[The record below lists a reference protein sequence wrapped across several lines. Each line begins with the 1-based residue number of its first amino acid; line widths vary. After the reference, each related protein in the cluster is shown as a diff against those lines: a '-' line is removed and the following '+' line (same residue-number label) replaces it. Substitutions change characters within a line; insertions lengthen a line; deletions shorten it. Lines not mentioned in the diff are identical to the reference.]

1 MKIHIYISSTLLVLF
16 IMFMIFVNVE
26 ITSQENKLKQY
37 NKIVKYQQQQIDSL
51 SMKVKKLEDVNV
63 ATKNK
68 LIKERLLPLLQS
80 HNVNLTY
87 DELTVMEFQTTTLLT
102 LTDLVNALK
111 KQLPKNLI
119 SMKIT

>member
-63 ATKNK
+63 HVHYVY
-68 LIKERLLPLLQS
+68 P
-80 HNVNLTY
+80 Y
-87 DELTVMEFQTTTLLT
+87 ELR
-102 LTDLVNALK
+102 
-111 KQLPKNLI
+111 
-119 SMKIT
+119 

>member
-63 ATKNK
+63 H
-68 LIKERLLPLLQS
+68 IHYVYP
-80 HNVNLTY
+80 Y
-87 DELTVMEFQTTTLLT
+87 ELY
-102 LTDLVNALK
+102 
-111 KQLPKNLI
+111 
-119 SMKIT
+119 

>member
-26 ITSQENKLKQY
+26 ITSQENKLNQY

-63 ATKNK
+63 HVHYVY
-68 LIKERLLPLLQS
+68 P
-80 HNVNLTY
+80 Y
-87 DELTVMEFQTTTLLT
+87 ELR
-102 LTDLVNALK
+102 
-111 KQLPKNLI
+111 
-119 SMKIT
+119 